1 MSTARSWV
9 IAGVVIFATLC
20 FACSQFKVTGTMVYI
35 IDDWG
40 ISLTTA
46 GLLMSLPSLANL
58 IIALPGGAILQR
70 LGSRK
75 TLLAILVIGLICN
88 VLGALAPSF
97 TPLAITRFFEG
108 LCLGMVT
115 IVSPAVIAQ
124 TFAPEK
130 RGLPMAIFSLWV
142 SLGML
147 CVLNICN
154 IVTPL
159 YGWQA
164 VWWVVA
170 ALLGVAL
177 ILVAAFVKEDGA
189 PDNAG
194 NRENS
199 SARESEG
206 VSDDADA
213 RKSEDTQDDVG
224 ARESEDAPGNAGV
237 REGEGVPGDAGVHV
251 GAPAQPAPAKVSWLQ
266 AAKSPGPWLM
276 AFVFFVY
283 SVGIMAYNSYYPT
296 YLNQSFG
303 FDPEQAN
310 AIVSVSTLVMIVA
323 GLAIGVVLNKV
334 ANRHHAK
341 MLVGAVAL
349 YAIAM
354 IVQFNLPDAGMAL
367 PAVVFIGLTAQLVVP
382 LIYDVLP
389 DTTAPEMVPVAMSIG
404 AFGMGAGSVLAAVI
418 CGAFVDAFGTWS
430 ALALPLG
437 VLGAAAIVAAVT
449 VALMAR
455 RSRDALA

>member
-147 CVLNICN
+147 CVLHICN
-154 IVTPL
+154 LVTPL

-189 PDNAG
+189 SDNAG
-194 NRENS
+194 NQENADVRE
-199 SARESEG
+199 REDASG
-206 VSDDADA
+206 DAD
-213 RKSEDTQDDVG
+213 
-224 ARESEDAPGNAGV
+224 V
-237 REGEGVPGDAGVHV
+237 REGTPN
-251 GAPAQPAPAKVSWLQ
+251 QSAPAKVGWLQ

-296 YLNQSFG
+296 YLNQQFG

-354 IVQFNLPDAGMAL
+354 VVQFNLPDAGMAL
-367 PAVVFIGLTAQLVVP
+367 PAVVFIGLTAQFVVP

-437 VLGAAAIVAAVT
+437 VLGVAAIVAAVA

-455 RSRDALA
+455 RSRDALAK

>member
-1 MSTARSWV
+1 MSAARSWV

-58 IIALPGGAILQR
+58 IVALPGGAILQR

-88 VLGALAPSF
+88 ALGALAPSF
-97 TPLAITRFFEG
+97 TPLAVTRFFEG

-189 PDNAG
+189 RDGADNQ
-194 NRENS
+194 ENAN
-199 SARESEG
+199 ARESEEAPG
-206 VSDDADA
+206 DADA
-213 RKSEDTQDDVG
+213 REGASTQ
-224 ARESEDAPGNAGV
+224 S
-237 REGEGVPGDAGVHV
+237 
-251 GAPAQPAPAKVSWLQ
+251 APAKVSWLQ

-310 AIVSVSTLVMIVA
+310 AIVSVSTIVMIVV

-349 YAIAM
+349 YAVAM
-354 IVQFNLPDAGMAL
+354 VVQFNLPDAGMAL
-367 PAVVFIGLTAQLVVP
+367 PTVVFIGFTAQLVVP

-437 VLGAAAIVAAVT
+437 VLGVAAIVAAVV

-455 RSRDALA
+455 RSRDALER